1 MACKNSKSKEI
12 IWKLKLG
19 SYLYTEVKE
28 ENGVLYFGTAGHG
41 GKFFAVNIDDGSL
54 LYSYKTGGTENFI
67 QYKDYILL
75 ADIKNKPIL
84 LNKKNGTEF
93 KKIDFNN
100 FQITAD
106 QQMIVIDDTL
116 YTIAFNDNTVYAVC
130 TDLV

>member
-1 MACKNSKSKEI
+1 M
-12 IWKLKLG
+12 
-19 SYLYTEVKE
+19 
-28 ENGVLYFGTAGHG
+28 
-41 GKFFAVNIDDGSL
+41 
-54 LYSYKTGGTENFI
+54 
-67 QYKDYILL
+67 L

-116 YTIAFNDNTVYAVC
+116 YTIAFNDNIVYAVC

>member
-1 MACKNSKSKEI
+1 M
-12 IWKLKLG
+12 
-19 SYLYTEVKE
+19 
-28 ENGVLYFGTAGHG
+28 
-41 GKFFAVNIDDGSL
+41 
-54 LYSYKTGGTENFI
+54 
-67 QYKDYILL
+67 
-75 ADIKNKPIL
+75 
-84 LNKKNGTEF
+84 EF

>member
-1 MACKNSKSKEI
+1 M
-12 IWKLKLG
+12 
-19 SYLYTEVKE
+19 
-28 ENGVLYFGTAGHG
+28 
-41 GKFFAVNIDDGSL
+41 
-54 LYSYKTGGTENFI
+54 
-67 QYKDYILL
+67 L